1 MAADTSGVGLGLG
14 EGLEL
19 SRTASALERMEAE
32 LERSASLRPSPP
44 VVARPVAR
52 PVVVVRIPVR
62 QVARPVARPVVRIP
76 VRQEAFRVRHAG
88 HVIDGDADG
97 PMLVS
102 GLDPDLVA
110 DLRASGLSMD
120 EIGTHLGLQP

>member
-1 MAADTSGVGLGLG
+1 MG

-52 PVVVVRIPVR
+52 PVL
-62 QVARPVARPVVRIP
+62 VRIP
-76 VRQEAFRVRHAG
+76 VRQEAFRVPHAG
-88 HVIDGDADG
+88 HVIDGHADG

>member
-1 MAADTSGVGLGLG
+1 MAADTSGLGLGLG

-19 SRTASALERMEAE
+19 SRTASALERMEAA

-44 VVARPVAR
+44 V
-52 PVVVVRIPVR
+52 
-62 QVARPVARPVVRIP
+62 VARPVARPVVRIP

-110 DLRASGLSMD
+110 DLRASGLSME

>member
-1 MAADTSGVGLGLG
+1 
-14 EGLEL
+14 
-19 SRTASALERMEAE
+19 MEAA

-44 VVARPVAR
+44 V
-52 PVVVVRIPVR
+52 
-62 QVARPVARPVVRIP
+62 VARPVARPVVRIP

-110 DLRASGLSMD
+110 DLRASGLSME

>member
-1 MAADTSGVGLGLG
+1 MG

-32 LERSASLRPSPP
+32 LERSASLRPRPP
-44 VVARPVAR
+44 VAARPVAR
-52 PVVVVRIPVR
+52 PVV
-62 QVARPVARPVVRIP
+62 VVRIP

-110 DLRASGLSMD
+110 DMRASGLSMD